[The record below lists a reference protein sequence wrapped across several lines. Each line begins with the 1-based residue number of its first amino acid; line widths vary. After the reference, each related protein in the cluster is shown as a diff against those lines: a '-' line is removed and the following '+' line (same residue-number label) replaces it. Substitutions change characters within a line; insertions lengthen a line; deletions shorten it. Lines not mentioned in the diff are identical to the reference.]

1 MKGLIIK
8 DLLNLK
14 KNLNTVIVLIIFYAL
29 IGYTSSDPSMLIAM
43 ISLVLTMMTI
53 TTMSYDDL
61 AKWDKY
67 ALTMPVSRKSIV
79 LSKYIL
85 SIFLA
90 LTGIIIST
98 VIAFVLMNLKNYETS
113 NLMII
118 AYSIFLISL
127 VFSSI
132 ILPLIFKFGVEKSR
146 LMMMA
151 AIGIPIAI
159 TYLLYRMGIELPDEE
174 VLLNLLK
181 LSPVITIIV
190 IFISFCISYSIYK
203 KKDI

>member
-43 ISLVLTMMTI
+43 ISLVLTMMTM

-174 VLLNLLK
+174 MLLNLLK
-181 LSPVITIIV
+181 FSPVITIIV
-190 IFISFCISYSIYK
+190 VFISFCISYSIYK

>member
-98 VIAFVLMNLKNYETS
+98 VIAFVLISIKDYEAS

-118 AYSIFLISL
+118 SYSIFLISL

-151 AIGIPIAI
+151 AIGLPIAI
-159 TYLLYRMGIELPDEE
+159 TYLLYRMGIELPNEA
-174 VLLNLLK
+174 VLLNLLR

-190 IFISFCISYSIYK
+190 VFISFCISYSIYK

>member
-1 MKGLIIK
+1 
-8 DLLNLK
+8 
-14 KNLNTVIVLIIFYAL
+14 
-29 IGYTSSDPSMLIAM
+29 MLIAR
-43 ISLVLTMMTI
+43 ISLVLTMMTM

-174 VLLNLLK
+174 MLLNLLK
-181 LSPVITIIV
+181 FSPVITIIV
-190 IFISFCISYSIYK
+190 VFISFCISYSIYK